1 MNRTISL
8 AHLPVVQNYVR
19 KMEPN
24 SSIFP
29 KKSKWVLA
37 VSFCIKFLYI
47 YLHLAFFEKSKLI
60 LLVSLLRFIYRE
72 PVCGFLITL
81 EN

>member
-1 MNRTISL
+1 M
-8 AHLPVVQNYVR
+8 
-19 KMEPN
+19 
-24 SSIFP
+24 
-29 KKSKWVLA
+29 LA

-47 YLHLAFFEKSKLI
+47 YLHFAFFEKSKLI

-81 EN
+81 ENES